1 MHNRAIEAYD
11 VCTNTPCWF
20 QRHCYICSKNPG
32 STIHSPS
39 QHLTLN
45 QNCTAIHVHCTKQV
59 TDRRVI
65 VIISATHIAD
75 KVVEHEVL
83 PSLVNSIIN
92 FSTSN
97 VFVRTSQQVLEV
109 GRFAN
114 ILSTVITIT
123 LFADHD
129 FTRNFPFNVS
139 FHACMRFIVF
149 PRSRTV

>member
-59 TDRRVI
+59 TVSSSRQTGDRYNLRH
-65 VIISATHIAD
+65 AHW
-75 KVVEHEVL
+75 VVEHEVL

-129 FTRNFPFNVS
+129 FHKKFPF
-139 FHACMRFIVF
+139 
-149 PRSRTV
+149 